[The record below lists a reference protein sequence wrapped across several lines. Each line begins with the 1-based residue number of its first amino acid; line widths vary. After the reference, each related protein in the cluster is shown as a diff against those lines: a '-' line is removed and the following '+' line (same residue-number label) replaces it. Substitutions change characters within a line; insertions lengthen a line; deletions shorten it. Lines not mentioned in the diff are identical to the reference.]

1 MIERMLWFE
10 RKFDT
15 DLPAHL
21 FPGAVERLRGTPAR
35 LEERVRDLTQEQ
47 LTRQP
52 GGSWSIQEN
61 AGHLADLEP
70 LWLGRLDDFDAG
82 ADTLRPADLENT
94 KTHAAGHNAA
104 AIGDLLAAFRRE
116 RAGIVRRLDAMDAAA
131 VGRTAKHPR
140 LGTPMTV
147 LELAFFMAEHDDHH
161 MARITE
167 LLAADPPPPPG
178 AGGVR

>member
-1 MIERMLWFE
+1 MIKRMFWFE

-21 FPGAVERLRGTPAR
+21 FPGVVERLRGTPAR
-35 LEERVRDLTQEQ
+35 LEERICGLTRDQ
-47 LTRQP
+47 LTRKP
-52 GGSWSIQEN
+52 HDSWSIQEN

-94 KTHAAGHNAA
+94 KTHAAGHNDA
-104 AIGDLLAAFRRE
+104 AIDDLLAAFRRE
-116 RAGIVRRLDAMDAAA
+116 RAEIVRRLDAMDSAA
-131 VGRTAKHPR
+131 VVRTAKHPR

-167 LLAADPPPPPG
+167 LLAVNPPVPPG
-178 AGGVR
+178 VG